1 MYDPIGVDY
10 RSKSLLDLS
19 QLKTDLLVRYVLAL
33 ESYEFQFIFVGD
45 ADILAVWLQLSFFA
59 TLFIY
64 YEVLLDHIFK
74 LG

>member
-19 QLKTDLLVRYVLAL
+19 QLKTDLLVRYVLTL

-45 ADILAVWLQLSFFA
+45 ADILAVWF
-59 TLFIY
+59 
-64 YEVLLDHIFK
+64 
-74 LG
+74 